1 MTALIALVRKDLILF
16 LADRRALV
24 LALLMPVAL
33 GAFFGY
39 LFGGSGSSNNA
50 KIEIAVV
57 SLDDSNISRQI
68 VAGLKADTS
77 LNTQELTLADAKA
90 RVLKGKL
97 NAAIVIPNG
106 FAETSGAAFFGGGQK
121 PEIEVL
127 YDPSQSAVLG
137 MVKGLL
143 TQQVMQVVSAEM
155 FSGASGPKL
164 VDKSITELQKAA
176 QADPGRADLL
186 DFLQGFQKFQRS
198 NQDRSANGAQSPT
211 TGGGGLSVPF
221 VTRDQAMSSGP
232 KYNGYAHSF
241 AGMSIQFI
249 LFMGLDAGIGILLAR
264 RLGLWNRLL
273 AAPVSMGT
281 ILAGRAL
288 SSSVIA
294 LGMLAFVYLVGG
306 LFFKVEI
313 AGSVAGFMLLCLCFA
328 LFTSMFGLFVAAF
341 GKTPEAARGLATFA
355 TLIMVMLGGGW
366 VPAFIFPQ
374 WLQTLT
380 LIIPVRWAMD
390 GLDAMTWRGLPFE
403 AALAPIAALLGFSL
417 LFGGLALWKFR
428 QSSSV

>member
-39 LFGGSGSSNNA
+39 LFGGSGSSDNA

-57 SLDDSNISRQI
+57 SLDDSPISRQI
-68 VAGLKADTS
+68 VLGLKADTS
-77 LNTQELTLADAKA
+77 LKTQELGLDAAKTL
-90 RVLKGKL
+90 VLKGKL
-97 NAAIVIPNG
+97 NAAIVIPVG
-106 FAETSGAAFFGGGQK
+106 FGEASGAAFFGGGTK

-143 TQQVMQVVSAEM
+143 TQQVMQSVSAEM

-164 VDKSITELQKAA
+164 VDQSITQLEGAA
-176 QADPGRADLL
+176 KIDPSRTDLL
-186 DFLQGFQKFQRS
+186 DFLQGLKKFQRS
-198 NQDRSANGAQSPT
+198 NQDRNASGAPT
-211 TGGGGLSVPF
+211 PAAGGLTVPF

-264 RLGLWNRLL
+264 RMGLWNRLL

-288 SSSVIA
+288 SSAVIA

-306 LFFKVEI
+306 MFFKVQI
-313 AGSVAGFMLLCLCFA
+313 AGSVAGFVLLCLCVA

-355 TLIMVMLGGGW
+355 TLIMVMLGGAW

-380 LIIPVRWAMD
+380 LIVPVRWAVD

-403 AALAPIAALLGFSL
+403 AALPSIAALLGFSL
-417 LFGGLALWKFR
+417 LFGALALWKFR
-428 QSSSV
+428 QSNAL

>member
-33 GAFFGY
+33 GAFFGF
-39 LFGGSGSSNNA
+39 LFGGSGSSDSA

-68 VAGLKADTS
+68 VLGLKADTS
-77 LNTQELTLADAKA
+77 LHTQELGPAEAKA
-90 RVLKGKL
+90 LVLKGKL
-97 NAAIVIPNG
+97 NAAIVIPIG
-106 FAETSGAAFFGGGQK
+106 FGDAAGAAFFGGGQK

-143 TQQVMQVVSAEM
+143 TQQVMQTVSAEM
-155 FSGASGPKL
+155 FAGNSGKKL
-164 VDKSITELQKAA
+164 VDQSIMRLEQTTQT
-176 QADPGRADLL
+176 DPTRTDLL
-186 DFLQGFQKFQRS
+186 DFLQGLKKFQRS
-198 NQDRSANGAQSPT
+198 NQDRSANGAQSPSA
-211 TGGGGLSVPF
+211 GVGGLTTPF

-249 LFMGLDAGIGILLAR
+249 LFMGLDAGISILLAR
-264 RLGLWNRLL
+264 RVGLWNRLL
-273 AAPVSMGT
+273 AAPVSLAT
-281 ILAGRAL
+281 ILGARAL
-288 SSSVIA
+288 SSAVIA

-306 LFFKVEI
+306 LFFKVQI
-313 AGSVAGFMLLCLCFA
+313 AGSVAGFLLLCLCFA
-328 LFTSMFGLFVAAF
+328 LFTSMFGLFIAAF

-355 TLIMVMLGGGW
+355 TLIMVMLGGAW

-380 LIIPVRWAMD
+380 LIVPVRWAVD
-390 GLDAMTWRGLPFE
+390 GLDAMTWRGLPLE
-403 AALAPIAALLGFSL
+403 AALPSIAALLGFSL
-417 LFGGLALWKFR
+417 LFGALALWKFR